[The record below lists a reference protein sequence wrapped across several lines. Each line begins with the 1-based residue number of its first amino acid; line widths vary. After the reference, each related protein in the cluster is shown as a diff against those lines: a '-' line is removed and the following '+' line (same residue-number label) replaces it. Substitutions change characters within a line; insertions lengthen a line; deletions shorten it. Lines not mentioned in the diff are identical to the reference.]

1 MSGAQHGL
9 ATQDYEEE
17 EDLGEAGGEE
27 IGKVAAAAS
36 VRKYGT
42 HLGPISRSERMM
54 SLLNRMSPYM
64 IVSMFIIILFLVASI
79 ITNIRQVLVKYP
91 YILDE
96 VDVMSCCSYSRL
108 RFWRPN

>member
-9 ATQDYEEE
+9 AAQEYEEE

-54 SLLNRMSPYM
+54 TLLHRMSPYM

-79 ITNIRQVLVKYP
+79 ITNIRQVMVKHP
-91 YILDE
+91 LFEE
-96 VDVMSCCSYSRL
+96 VDI
-108 RFWRPN
+108 

>member
-42 HLGPISRSERMM
+42 HLGPISRSERML

-96 VDVMSCCSYSRL
+96 VDI
-108 RFWRPN
+108 